1 MVFGKLIERA
11 GLTRAEAPLSKFI
24 YQVGMQT
31 PVPGVVGLPRLSR
44 RRATAVLLLLALLV
58 LLGIVLYKPAAASR
72 SADYSRLPE
81 LFLRVAAHLNSSV
94 AALESALAGKAP
106 GVDKEGAQRVLYEL
120 REYREELER
129 EDETGMVVSLRKAA
143 EAYTRLANS
152 SIAAYEAAEVLYG
165 SRSSVKGFLEAVLRC
180 DAAEM
185 SSRGALVRENL
196 SRAAEL
202 LGKAIAE
209 LAAVR
214 PGDLP
219 SEGHGRLVDEAAE
232 RLARAYRA
240 LRELLKAVEIA
251 EKYPQDLEELCRA
264 KRSGG
269 SAQPS
274 PGVASAIQGLN
285 PGDAGPYSYH
295 ISRLKALLLGPGS
308 HQDGCAGSS
317 AGGVGGAGG
326 GSGAGYQPPPSDD

>member
-1 MVFGKLIERA
+1 M
-11 GLTRAEAPLSKFI
+11 
-24 YQVGMQT
+24 
-31 PVPGVVGLPRLSR
+31 PGVVGLPRLSR

-106 GVDKEGAQRVLYEL
+106 GVDKEGAQRVLHEL

-143 EAYTRLANS
+143 EAYAWLANS

-165 SRSSVKGFLEAVLRC
+165 SRSSVKDFLEAVLRC

-202 LGKAIAE
+202 LGEAIAG

-264 KRSGG
+264 KRSGS

-295 ISRLKALLLGPGS
+295 ISRLKALLPSPGS
-308 HQDGCAGSS
+308 YQSGSAGSS